1 MDFSFT
7 NKYDFGLKKIEDEN
21 EICQKLSQNLFFSI
35 PIFSKI
41 YLDISYS
48 NDFIIGKNILDN
60 EKIGVGGA
68 DQMRGFLENSFFSK
82 HINVLNLENKY
93 YFNNNSYV
101 SFFFDHSK
109 LFDLNLSLQSFG
121 FGIGLD
127 MKNDIF
133 IINYAIPKYEKR
145 IEINNSKIH
154 FKYILKF

>member
-7 NKYDFGLKKIEDEN
+7 NNYDFGLKKIEDEN

-35 PIFSKI
+35 PIFSKV